1 MKGVSGK
8 VNCRNVIWEKPC
20 SIFAVCNLLTLKVS
34 EVYFSSNN
42 IDDSLNYSYY
52 CSVASGMVDNI
63 NLANELPA
71 IVNGDKAFVL
81 AFCLS

>member
-20 SIFAVCNLLTLKVS
+20 LMLTVCNLQTLKVS

-42 IDDSLNYSYY
+42 VDDSLNYSYE
-52 CSVASGMVDNI
+52 CSVASGMVDN
-63 NLANELPA
+63 LANELP
-71 IVNGDKAFVL
+71 VTVKAFVL
-81 AFCLS
+81 AFCLT